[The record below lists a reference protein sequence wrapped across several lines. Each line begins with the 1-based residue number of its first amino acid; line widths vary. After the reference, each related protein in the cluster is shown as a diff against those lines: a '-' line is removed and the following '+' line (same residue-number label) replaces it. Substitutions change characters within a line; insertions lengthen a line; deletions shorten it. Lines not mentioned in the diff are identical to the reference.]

1 MTSSDTSTADMQRDD
16 AFAAALVELFKQ
28 HPLHESM
35 HEVHHAVRGSAIRKA
50 RNGGYRGVAVANLHS
65 PWLTHE
71 YWRKELRKE
80 LAPDWRIPPDEVVA
94 IHLLIYG

>member
-1 MTSSDTSTADMQRDD
+1 MQRDA

-35 HEVHHAVRGSAIRKA
+35 HAMHHAVRGPAIRKA
-50 RNGGYRGVAVANLHS
+50 RNGGYRGGAVAYPHI

-71 YWRKELRKE
+71 YWRK
-80 LAPDWRIPPDEVVA
+80 
-94 IHLLIYG
+94 

>member
-1 MTSSDTSTADMQRDD
+1 MQRDD

-35 HEVHHAVRGSAIRKA
+35 HEVHHAVRGSALRKA
-50 RNGGYRGVAVANLHS
+50 ANGGYRGVAGNDPSL
-65 PWLTHE
+65 PWRTNG
-71 YWRKELRKE
+71 YWRKELRCE